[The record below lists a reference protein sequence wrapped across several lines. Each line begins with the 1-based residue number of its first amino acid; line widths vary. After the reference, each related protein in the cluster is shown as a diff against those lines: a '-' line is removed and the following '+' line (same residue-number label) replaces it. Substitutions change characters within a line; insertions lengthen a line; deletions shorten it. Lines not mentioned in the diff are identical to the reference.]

1 MNENNFEKYMA
12 IYPCILEKEKRKK
25 GKKEKRE
32 KGKKRTRCHLLWTTT
47 AYECR
52 FRGVAVITSASHAEG
67 PQFDP
72 GREQDY
78 FLGFL
83 FYFFFFLSFHF
94 FPPPNTR
101 PPR

>member
-1 MNENNFEKYMA
+1 MNENNFEKYMP
-12 IYPCILEKEKRKK
+12 IYPCILKK
-25 GKKEKRE
+25 GKRK
-32 KGKKRTRCHLLWTTT
+32 KGKKRTRCQLLWTTT
-47 AYECR
+47 TYKCR
-52 FRGVAVITSASHAEG
+52 FRGVTVITSASHAES

-78 FLGFL
+78 FL
-83 FYFFFFLSFHF
+83 F